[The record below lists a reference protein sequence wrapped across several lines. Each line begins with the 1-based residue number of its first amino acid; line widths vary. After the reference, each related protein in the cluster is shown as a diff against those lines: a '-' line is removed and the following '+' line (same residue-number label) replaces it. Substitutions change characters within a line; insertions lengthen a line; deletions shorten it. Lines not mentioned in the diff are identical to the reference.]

1 MVTRSRALYDW
12 TKPNK
17 RFNWPLHYGAV
28 LLGKR
33 PVFKK
38 FSKSIKYIDIFY
50 VDMRKI
56 GDGAEAV
63 IYLNKDIV
71 IKDRIKKGY
80 RLKQIDE
87 KLRKFRTRRET
98 KVLEKLHAIDF
109 PIPKLI
115 LSDDKKMIIKME
127 FLKGKKLRDALNNT
141 NCAKLCRELGK
152 KIAILHNNN
161 IIHGDLTT
169 SNMILNKKIYFIDF
183 GLSFFSEKVEDK
195 AVDIHLLRQALESKH
210 HEIFKNAF
218 KAVLSGYKIKNP
230 DYNIIIKRLEKVEA
244 RGRYKGKS

>member
-12 TKPNK
+12 
-17 RFNWPLHYGAV
+17 PLHYGAV
-28 LLGKR
+28 NKRKR

-38 FSKSIKYIDIFY
+38 FSKSIKYPDIFY
-50 VDMRKI
+50 ADMEKI
-56 GDGAEAV
+56 GDGAEAI
-63 IYLNKDIV
+63 IYLNKGIV
-71 IKDRIKKGY
+71 VKDRIKKNY

-87 KLRKFRTRRET
+87 KLRKFRTRREA

-115 LSDDKKMIIKME
+115 LSDDKKMVIKMQ
-127 FLKGKKLRDALNNT
+127 FLKGKKLRDALDKK
-141 NCAKLCRELGK
+141 NCVKLCKELGK
-152 KIAILHNNN
+152 KTAILHNNN

-169 SNMILNKKIYFIDF
+169 SNMILNKEIYFIDF
-183 GLSFFSEKVEDK
+183 GLSFFSDKAEDK

-210 HEIFKNAF
+210 HEIFKKSF
-218 KAVLSGYKIKNP
+218 KAVLAGYKIKNP

>member
-12 TKPNK
+12 
-17 RFNWPLHYGAV
+17 PLHYGAAESR
-28 LLGKR
+28 KR

-38 FSKSIKYIDIFY
+38 FSKRIKYLGIFY

-63 IYLNKDIV
+63 VYLNKGIV

-80 RLKQIDE
+80 RLNEIDE

-98 KVLEKLHAIDF
+98 KILEKLHAIDF

-115 LSDDKKMIIKME
+115 LSDDKKMLIKME
-127 FLKGKKLRDALNNT
+127 FLKGKKLRDVLNKN
-141 NCAKLCRELGK
+141 NCAKLCKQLGR
-152 KIAILHNNN
+152 KIAILHDNS

-169 SNMILNKKIYFIDF
+169 SNMILNKEIYFIDF

-195 AVDIHLLRQALESKH
+195 AVDLHLLRQALESKH
-210 HEIFKNAF
+210 YEIFENAF
-218 KAVLSGYKIKNP
+218 KSVLSGYKIKNP
-230 DYNIIIKRLEKVEA
+230 DYNLVIKRLEKVES
-244 RGRYKGKS
+244 RGRYKGK

>member
-12 TKPNK
+12 
-17 RFNWPLHYGAV
+17 PLHYGAAESR
-28 LLGKR
+28 KR
-33 PVFKK
+33 SVFKK
-38 FSKSIKYIDIFY
+38 FSKRIKYLGIFY

-63 IYLNKDIV
+63 VYLNKGIV

-80 RLKQIDE
+80 RLNEIDE

-98 KVLEKLHAIDF
+98 KILEKLHAIDF

-115 LSDDKKMIIKME
+115 LSDDKKMLIKME
-127 FLKGKKLRDALNNT
+127 FLKGKKLRDVLNKN
-141 NCAKLCRELGK
+141 NCAKLCKQLGR
-152 KIAILHNNN
+152 KIAILHDNS

-169 SNMILNKKIYFIDF
+169 SNMMLNKEIYFIDF

-195 AVDIHLLRQALESKH
+195 AVDLHLLRQALESKH
-210 HEIFKNAF
+210 YKIFKNAF
-218 KAVLSGYKIKNP
+218 KSVLSGYKIKNP
-230 DYNIIIKRLEKVEA
+230 DYNLVIKRLEKVES
-244 RGRYKGKS
+244 RGRYKGK